1 MKPQLEKGVAMTN
14 LERLLIR
21 MEAKHGKGSPKLR
34 LLQQQI
40 RAAERGGSTEQMY
53 VTGMI
58 KRETQPAEEAQPAED
73 D

>member
-14 LERLLIR
+14 LERLLTR
-21 MEAKHGKGSPKLR
+21 MEAKHGKGSPKLQ

-40 RAAERGGSTEQMY
+40 RAAKRGGSTEKMY

-58 KRETQPAEEAQPAED
+58 KREEQT
-73 D
+73 

>member
-1 MKPQLEKGVAMTN
+1 MAVTN

-21 MEAKHGKGSPKLR
+21 GEAKYGKGSPKLQFLR
-34 LLQQQI
+34 DQI

-58 KRETQPAEEAQPAED
+58 KREAQPED
-73 D
+73 G

>member
-1 MKPQLEKGVAMTN
+1 MKPLLEKGVAMTH
-14 LERLLIR
+14 LERLLTR

-40 RAAERGGSTEQMY
+40 RAAKRGGSTQQMY

-58 KRETQPAEEAQPAED
+58 KREEQPAED

>member
-1 MKPQLEKGVAMTN
+1 MTN
-14 LERLLIR
+14 LERLLTR

-40 RAAERGGSTEQMY
+40 RAAKRGGSTEQMY

-58 KRETQPAEEAQPAED
+58 KRETQPAED
-73 D
+73 

>member
-1 MKPQLEKGVAMTN
+1 MKLQLEKGVAMTN
-14 LERLLIR
+14 LERLLTE
-21 MEAKHGKGSPKLR
+21 MEVEHGEGSPKLQFLR
-34 LLQQQI
+34 DQI

-58 KRETQPAEEAQPAED
+58 KREEQAED

>member
-14 LERLLIR
+14 LERLLTR
-21 MEAKHGKGSPKLR
+21 MEVKHGKGSPKLR

-40 RAAERGGSTEQMY
+40 RAAERGGSTDQMY

-58 KRETQPAEEAQPAED
+58 KREEQT
-73 D
+73 

>member
-1 MKPQLEKGVAMTN
+1 MKPLLEKGVAMTN
-14 LERLLIR
+14 LERLLTR

-58 KRETQPAEEAQPAED
+58 KREAQPAED

>member
-14 LERLLIR
+14 LERLLTR

-58 KRETQPAEEAQPAED
+58 KREEQPAEED
-73 D
+73 

>member
-14 LERLLIR
+14 LERLLTR
-21 MEAKHGKGSPKLR
+21 MEAQHGKGSPKLR

-58 KRETQPAEEAQPAED
+58 KREEQPAED

>member
-14 LERLLIR
+14 LERLLTR

-34 LLQQQI
+34 LLKQQF

-58 KRETQPAEEAQPAED
+58 KREEQPAED

>member
-1 MKPQLEKGVAMTN
+1 MKALFDKGVAMTN

-34 LLQQQI
+34 LLKQQI

-58 KRETQPAEEAQPAED
+58 KREEQPAED

>member
-14 LERLLIR
+14 LERLLTR
-21 MEAKHGKGSPKLR
+21 MEAQHGEGSPKLQFLR
-34 LLQQQI
+34 DQI
-40 RAAERGGSTEQMY
+40 RAAKRGGSTEQMY

-58 KRETQPAEEAQPAED
+58 KREEQPAED

>member
-1 MKPQLEKGVAMTN
+1 MAMTN

-58 KRETQPAEEAQPAED
+58 KCEEQP
-73 D
+73 

>member
-14 LERLLIR
+14 LERLLTR

-40 RAAERGGSTEQMY
+40 RAAKRGGSTQQMY

-58 KRETQPAEEAQPAED
+58 KREEQPAED

>member
-14 LERLLIR
+14 LERLLTR

-58 KRETQPAEEAQPAED
+58 KREAQPAED

>member
-1 MKPQLEKGVAMTN
+1 MKPLLEKGEAMTN
-14 LERLLIR
+14 LERLLTR

-40 RAAERGGSTEQMY
+40 RAAKRGGSTEQMY

-58 KRETQPAEEAQPAED
+58 KRETQPAED
-73 D
+73 

>member
-14 LERLLIR
+14 LERLLTR

-58 KRETQPAEEAQPAED
+58 KREEQPAD
-73 D
+73 G

>member
-1 MKPQLEKGVAMTN
+1 MKPQSEKGVAMTN
-14 LERLLIR
+14 LERLLTR

-40 RAAERGGSTEQMY
+40 RAAKRGGSTEQMY

-58 KRETQPAEEAQPAED
+58 KRETQPAED
-73 D
+73 

>member
-1 MKPQLEKGVAMTN
+1 MTN
-14 LERLLIR
+14 LERLLTR

-34 LLQQQI
+34 LLKQQI

-58 KRETQPAEEAQPAED
+58 KREEQPAED

>member
-14 LERLLIR
+14 LERLLTR

-40 RAAERGGSTEQMY
+40 RAAKRGGSTQQMY

-58 KRETQPAEEAQPAED
+58 KREAQPAED
-73 D
+73 